1 MADTPQRIVV
11 IGGGLAGAKGVEALR
26 AKGFEGTL
34 TLISDES
41 DLPYERP
48 PLSKD
53 YLQGKAE
60 FEKAIVHPAEWYKS
74 NNVDL
79 RLGVAVMAVDRERKQ
94 VELADKTIF
103 AYDRLLLATGAIPR
117 KLDVPGSDAV
127 RYLRSHHD
135 SDVLK
140 STFTEGK
147 RVVIIGA
154 GWIGLEVAAAARNAG
169 AEVTIVEMAE
179 LPLVGVLGPEMAQVF
194 ADLHREHGVDLR
206 LEATLEEI
214 VVDDDG
220 VATGVRLGDDETIDA
235 DLVVVG
241 VGVAPEDSL
250 ARMAGLNVDNGV
262 LVDAAL
268 RTSDSA
274 IWAVGDIANHD
285 HPVLRRRIR
294 VEHWANALNQP
305 AVAAASMLGESEAKY
320 DNLPYFFSDQ
330 YDLGMEY
337 VGYAPKDGY
346 AKVVVRGDTESRE
359 FVAFWLDDENHVL
372 AAMNVNVWD
381 VVDEIKPIIA
391 ERTVVDPDRLK
402 DASVGYGDVAAG
414 SADDEADDET
424 DNQADDQPDDVSH
437 EESAGGPG
445 DESDAAAEN
454 RSDK

>member
-1 MADTPQRIVV
+1 MADIPQRIVV

-60 FEKAIVHPAEWYKS
+60 FEKAVVHPADWYES
-74 NNVDL
+74 NKVDL
-79 RLGVAVMAVDRERKQ
+79 RLGVAVMSVDRDRKQ
-94 VELADKTIF
+94 VDLADRTIL
-103 AYDRLLLATGAIPR
+103 AYDRLLLATGAVPR
-117 KLDVPGSDAV
+117 KLNVPGADAV
-127 RYLRSHHD
+127 KYLRSHHD

-140 STFTEGK
+140 SAFTEGK

-169 AEVTIVEMAE
+169 AEVTIVEMAD

-235 DLVVVG
+235 DIVIAG

-250 ARMAGLNVDNGV
+250 ARMAGLQTDNGI
-262 LVDAAL
+262 LVDASL
-268 RTSDSA
+268 RTSDSD
-274 IWAVGDIANHD
+274 IWAVGDVANHD

-337 VGYAPKDGY
+337 VGHAPKDGY

-359 FVAFWLDDENHVL
+359 FVAFWLDDENHIL

-381 VVDEIKPIIA
+381 VVDAIKPLIA
-391 ERTVVDPDRLK
+391 ERREVDPDKLK
-402 DASVGYGDVAAG
+402 DSSVGYEDVAAG
-414 SADDEADDET
+414 AADD
-424 DNQADDQPDDVSH
+424 PDDSSDDA
-437 EESAGGPG
+437 EESSEDAEESSEDAEESSGKSS
-445 DESDAAAEN
+445 DE
-454 RSDK
+454 

>member
-26 AKGFEGTL
+26 AKGFDGAL

-60 FEKAIVHPAEWYKS
+60 FDKAVVHPAEWYDE
-74 NNVDL
+74 NNVEL
-79 RLGVAVMAVDRERKQ
+79 RRGVAVMSIDRQRQQ
-94 VELADKTIF
+94 VELADRTIL
-103 AYDRLLLATGAIPR
+103 AYDRLLLATGAVPR
-117 KLDVPGSDAV
+117 RLNVPGADAAK
-127 RYLRSHHD
+127 YLRSHHD

-140 STFTEGK
+140 AAFSEGK

-179 LPLVGVLGPEMAQVF
+179 LPLVGVLGPEMGEVF

-214 VVDDDG
+214 LVDDDG
-220 VATGVRLGDDETIDA
+220 AATGVRLGEDETIDA
-235 DLVVVG
+235 DLVIVG
-241 VGVAPEDSL
+241 IGVAPEDSL
-250 ARMAGLNVDNGV
+250 ARLADLNVDNGV
-262 LVDAAL
+262 LVDASL
-268 RTSDSA
+268 RTSDPL

-305 AVAAASMLGESEAKY
+305 AVAAAAMLGESEARY

-359 FVAFWLDDENHVL
+359 FVSFWLDEENRIL

-381 VVDEIKPIIA
+381 VVDQIKPLIV
-391 ERTVVDPDRLK
+391 ERTVIDPDKLK
-402 DASVGYGDVAAG
+402 DASVGYEKVAAG
-414 SADDEADDET
+414 ADDEDASEGASEGASEDE
-424 DNQADDQPDDVSH
+424 DEPS
-437 EESAGGPG
+437 EESAEQPS
-445 DESDAAAEN
+445 DE
-454 RSDK
+454 

>member
-1 MADTPQRIVV
+1 MADIPQRIVV

-60 FEKAIVHPAEWYKS
+60 FEKAVVHPADWYES
-74 NNVDL
+74 NKVDL
-79 RLGVAVMAVDRERKQ
+79 RLGVAVMSVDRERKQ
-94 VELADKTIF
+94 VELADKTIL

-117 KLDVPGSDAV
+117 KLSVPGADAV
-127 RYLRSHHD
+127 KYLRSHHD

-140 STFTEGK
+140 SAFTEGK

-220 VATGVRLGDDETIDA
+220 AATGVRLGDDETIDA
-235 DLVVVG
+235 DIVVAG

-268 RTSDSA
+268 RTSDGA

-285 HPVLRRRIR
+285 HPVLRRRVR

-320 DNLPYFFSDQ
+320 ENLPYFFSDQ

-337 VGYAPKDGY
+337 VGHAPKDGY
-346 AKVVVRGDTESRE
+346 ANVVVRGDTEGRE
-359 FVAFWLDDENHVL
+359 FVAFWLDDENHIL

-381 VVDEIKPIIA
+381 VVDAIKPIIA
-391 ERTVVDPDRLK
+391 DRTVVDPDKLK
-402 DASVGYGDVAAG
+402 DSSVGYEDVAAG
-414 SADDEADDET
+414 SEEDTPEDESEDDSNEASDDEPQDDSG
-424 DNQADDQPDDVSH
+424 DGS
-437 EESAGGPG
+437 EESAKESS
-445 DESDAAAEN
+445 DE
-454 RSDK
+454 